1 MLHRELVE
9 SLETDAAG
17 AQGLNVRRLT
27 AYIDQ
32 CLTGGQGGCVELG
45 HHGRL
50 ESGLHLGS
58 LPNAVT
64 LSRRMR

>member
-1 MLHRELVE
+1 MLHGELVE
-9 SLETDAAG
+9 GLEADAAG
-17 AQGLNVRRLT
+17 AQGLDVRRLT

-45 HHGRL
+45 HQGRL